1 MGRCAAESDQGGAR
15 GARRDGARVFR
26 TGHRSRDAGRA
37 GPRGHRRAAPG
48 PYLPRRALGRSAVL
62 AASRT
67 PLGRLPHADHR
78 PVPVRLVLAPGG
90 RRLRYSRTQRGT
102 RNPQGLE
109 APLGESQGQGAT
121 CVAFEVRWAS
131 SIGTGPRRVSS
142 ESYLR
147 PGIAGEKAY
156 DPMREPRFT
165 EIATFMRAPLA
176 ATLESVDIGL
186 IGVPTDLGVTN
197 RPGARHGP
205 RELRN
210 ASSLMRAFNL
220 GLGVNPYELCRIADL
235 GDVHLSHRYDL
246 ERQNEDIEAFYR
258 KVKAANVIPISAGGD
273 HSITYPIFKAIAAR
287 APIGMVHID
296 AHTDTWGEFFGS
308 KFTHGA
314 PFRLAVEAGVLDPKR
329 TIQIGIRGGQNF
341 MDGIEFSRSHG
352 MRVVFIE
359 EFAELGVERVIEESR
374 RVVGDGPTYIS
385 FDVDGLDP
393 VYAPGT
399 GTPEVGG
406 ITTLEAQRLLR
417 GLRGLNLV
425 GGDVVE
431 VAPPYDQTGNTA
443 LVGATMMFE
452 ILCLVA
458 DRHFGAGR
466 AARSAQGPVK
476 R

>member
-1 MGRCAAESDQGGAR
+1 MLPAPP
-15 GARRDGARVFR
+15 
-26 TGHRSRDAGRA
+26 GRA
-37 GPRGHRRAAPG
+37 
-48 PYLPRRALGRSAVL
+48 
-62 AASRT
+62 
-67 PLGRLPHADHR
+67 
-78 PVPVRLVLAPGG
+78 
-90 RRLRYSRTQRGT
+90 
-102 RNPQGLE
+102 PQCRE
-109 APLGESQGQGAT
+109 AT
-121 CVAFEVRWAS
+121 
-131 SIGTGPRRVSS
+131 IVSS
-142 ESYLR
+142 ETYFKADISGQR
-147 PGIAGEKAY
+147 PY
-156 DPMREPRFT
+156 DPMKEPRFT

-176 ATLESVDIGL
+176 SSLANVDIGL

-205 RELRN
+205 REIRN
-210 ASSLMRAFNL
+210 ASSLMRGYNL

-235 GDVHLSHRYDL
+235 GDVRLSHRYDL
-246 ERQNEDIEAFYR
+246 AKQNEDIEAFYR
-258 KVKAANVIPISAGGD
+258 AVKAAGVLPVSAGGD
-273 HSITYPIFKAIAAR
+273 HSITYPIFRAIAAER
-287 APIGMVHID
+287 PVGMVHID

-341 MDGIEFSRSHG
+341 LDGIEFSRSHG

-359 EFAELGVERVIEESR
+359 EFADLGVERVIALARE
-374 RVVGDGPTYIS
+374 VVGDAPAYLS

-417 GLRGLNLV
+417 GLRGMNFI

-452 ILCLVA
+452 ILCLIA
-458 DRHFGAGR
+458 DRHFGAGKR
-466 AARSAQGPVK
+466 AAGAAPRS

>member
-1 MGRCAAESDQGGAR
+1 MAASVASGCCARKRCSTSGRVSRKCSGTYTCIPRHGPRAYSTPCP
-15 GARRDGARVFR
+15 RRCR
-26 TGHRSRDAGRA
+26 GRA
-37 GPRGHRRAAPG
+37 PQCRE
-48 PYLPRRALGRSAVL
+48 
-62 AASRT
+62 AS
-67 PLGRLPHADHR
+67 
-78 PVPVRLVLAPGG
+78 
-90 RRLRYSRTQRGT
+90 
-102 RNPQGLE
+102 
-109 APLGESQGQGAT
+109 
-121 CVAFEVRWAS
+121 
-131 SIGTGPRRVSS
+131 IVSS
-142 ESYLR
+142 ETYFRKDISGKR
-147 PGIAGEKAY
+147 PY
-156 DPMREPRFT
+156 DPMKEPRFT

-176 ATLESVDIGL
+176 SSLENVDIGL
-186 IGVPTDLGVTN
+186 IGVPT
-197 RPGARHGP
+197 
-205 RELRN
+205 
-210 ASSLMRAFNL
+210 

-235 GDVHLSHRYDL
+235 GDVRLSHRYDL
-246 ERQNEDIEAFYR
+246 EKQNEDIEAFYR
-258 KVKAANVIPISAGGD
+258 AVKAAGVLPVSAGGD
-273 HSITYPIFKAIAAR
+273 HSITYPIFRAIAAER
-287 APIGMVHID
+287 PVGMVHID

-341 MDGIEFSRSHG
+341 LDGIEFSRSHG

-359 EFAELGVERVIEESR
+359 EFAELGVERVIALARE
-374 RVVGDGPTYIS
+374 VVGDAPAYLS

-417 GLRGLNLV
+417 GLRGVNFI

-452 ILCLVA
+452 ILCLIA
-458 DRHFGAGR
+458 DRHFGAGKR
-466 AARSAQGPVK
+466 AAGAAAARS